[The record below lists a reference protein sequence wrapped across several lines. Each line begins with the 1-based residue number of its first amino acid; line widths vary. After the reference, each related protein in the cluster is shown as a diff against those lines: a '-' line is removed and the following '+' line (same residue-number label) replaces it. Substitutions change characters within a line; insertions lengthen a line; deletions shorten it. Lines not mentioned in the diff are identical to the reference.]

1 VIARPLPPEDDIP
14 RLRIGTRA
22 GRSAVPARRART
34 RRRRYATLN
43 RTLLIVGVV
52 TLCVFVYLFLMANVT
67 RMNYELT
74 HLSQTKA
81 HLLEATARNDTKIAN
96 LESRESL
103 MKMAARL
110 GMHQPQTFA
119 EIALPA
125 QLDPPIAHGIA
136 FLDWLK

>member
-1 VIARPLPPEDDIP
+1 VIARPLPPEDDVH

-22 GRSAVPARRART
+22 GRSAVPVRRART
-34 RRRRYATLN
+34 RRRRYAALT
-43 RTLLIVGVV
+43 RTLLVVGMV
-52 TLCVFVYLFLMANVT
+52 TLCFFVYLFLMANVT
-67 RMNYELT
+67 RMNYQLT

-81 HLLEATARNDTKIAN
+81 HLLEETARYDTKIAN

-103 MKMAARL
+103 MKLAARL
-110 GMHQPQTFA
+110 SMHQPQSFA

-125 QLDPPIAHGIA
+125 QVDPPAAHGIA